1 MSSRENCCSVVP
13 EDLGQEVRI
22 MLSNRKYAGLCVVGI
37 ETFYVLCLAYGSLL
51 AGKTREL
58 HHSLFELLP
67 WFAWGNP
74 LSMVWGAVLLG
85 VFALIAGWYIAWMH
99 NVSLV
104 PARN

>member
-1 MSSRENCCSVVP
+1 
-13 EDLGQEVRI
+13 
-22 MLSNRKYAGLCVVGI
+22 MLSKPKYSTLCLLGTEV
-37 ETFYVLCLAYGSLL
+37 FYVLCIAYGSLL
-51 AGKTREL
+51 AGEAREL

-99 NVSLV
+99 NVSLL
-104 PARN
+104 PGTK